1 MAPRLPT
8 TKEPDQVRI
17 FVFLHVAA
25 MFTAVAFS
33 LGPTFVLRRIGKSG
47 DVPAIRRSFALSA
60 PIIKAIPIMFGIGAL
75 LGIVAIFA
83 NGFNPF
89 QPFLLIAYGLF
100 ILASIVGAVV
110 TTPWFMQV
118 MHLAAESPDAAP
130 SPELRS
136 ALDDRR
142 AVFTDW
148 FDPIII
154 LAFLFDMI
162 VKPFG

>member
-1 MAPRLPT
+1 M
-8 TKEPDQVRI
+8 RI
-17 FVFLHVAA
+17 FVFLHVAT

-33 LGPTFVLRRIGKSG
+33 IGPTFVLRRIGRSG

-60 PIIKAIPIMFGIGAL
+60 PIIRAIPILFGLGAL
-75 LGIVAIFA
+75 LGVVAIFA
-83 NGFNPF
+83 NDFNPF

-100 ILASIVGAVV
+100 ILATVAGAVI
-110 TTPWFMQV
+110 TTPWFKKVTQ
-118 MHLAAESPDAAP
+118 LAAESPDAAP
-130 SPELRS
+130 SPELS
-136 ALDDRR
+136 AALDDPR
-142 AVFTDW
+142 ARFTDW

>member
-1 MAPRLPT
+1 M
-8 TKEPDQVRI
+8 RI

-25 MFTAVAFS
+25 MFTAVAVS
-33 LGPTFVLRRIGKSG
+33 LGPTFVLRRIGASG

-60 PIIKAIPIMFGIGAL
+60 PIIKAIPILFGIGAL

-89 QPFLLIAYGLF
+89 RPFLLIAYALF
-100 ILASIVGAVV
+100 IIASVVGAVV
-110 TTPWFMQV
+110 TTPWFKKVTQ
-118 MHLAAESPDAAP
+118 LAAESPDTAP
-130 SPELRS
+130 SPELS
-136 ALDDRR
+136 AALDDPR
-142 AVFTDW
+142 ARFTDW

-162 VKPFG
+162 IKPFG

>member
-1 MAPRLPT
+1 
-8 TKEPDQVRI
+8 
-17 FVFLHVAA
+17 
-25 MFTAVAFS
+25 
-33 LGPTFVLRRIGKSG
+33 
-47 DVPAIRRSFALSA
+47 VPAIRRSFALSA
-60 PIIKAIPIMFGIGAL
+60 PIIKAIPILFGIGAL

-100 ILASIVGAVV
+100 ILASVVGAVV

-118 MHLAAESPDAAP
+118 MKLAAESPDAAP
-130 SPELRS
+130 SPELS
-136 ALDDRR
+136 AALDDRR

>member
-1 MAPRLPT
+1 M
-8 TKEPDQVRI
+8 RI

-33 LGPTFVLRRIGKSG
+33 LGPTFVLRRIGRSG

-60 PIIKAIPIMFGIGAL
+60 PIIRAIPALFGIGAL
-75 LGIVAIFA
+75 LGIIAIFV

-100 ILASIVGAVV
+100 ILASIVGAVI
-110 TTPWFMQV
+110 TTPWFKQV
-118 MHLAAESPDAAP
+118 TQLAAESPDAAP
-130 SPELRS
+130 SPQLRA

-142 AVFTDW
+142 AAFTDW

>member
-1 MAPRLPT
+1 MAPIPST
-8 TKEPDQVRI
+8 TKERDQVRI

-33 LGPTFVLRRIGKSG
+33 LGPTFVLRRIGQSG

-60 PIIKAIPIMFGIGAL
+60 PIIRAIPALFGIGAL
-75 LGIVAIFA
+75 LGIIAIFV

-100 ILASIVGAVV
+100 ILASVVGAVI
-110 TTPWFMQV
+110 TTPWFKKVTQ
-118 MHLAAESPDAAP
+118 LAAESPDASP
-130 SPELRS
+130 SPQLL
-136 ALDDRR
+136 AAVADPR
-142 AVFTDW
+142 ARFTDW

-154 LAFLFDMI
+154 LVFLFD
-162 VKPFG
+162 